1 MEEAL
6 LESERIRVL
15 AETAGAAAHEINQ
28 PLMVIMGLV
37 QLLQKQQRGAVPPP
51 SDLETIYK
59 QAERIEEIVKKMGAA
74 RQYAATDYVGETRII
89 DFDEAS
95 KVEDEEEPPP
105 DEEKPRH
112 LHVEM
117 KGEDV
122 FQLQWKEGQ
131 DVVGSAEVPR
141 EKITGEK
148 GAVSFP
154 ALGKKIKEE
163 WAANGT
169 HKGVSDLRRDQAVL
183 HTDNSTEFAEI
194 IAVIDAIYVT
204 QRDLK
209 FKEKT
214 ELVPAFNVTFAVD

>member
-1 MEEAL
+1 MAESIILSEQDIARSLTRIAHEVAERERMEEAL

-105 DEEKPRH
+105 P
-112 LHVEM
+112 
-117 KGEDV
+117 G
-122 FQLQWKEGQ
+122 
-131 DVVGSAEVPR
+131 
-141 EKITGEK
+141 
-148 GAVSFP
+148 
-154 ALGKKIKEE
+154 
-163 WAANGT
+163 
-169 HKGVSDLRRDQAVL
+169 
-183 HTDNSTEFAEI
+183 
-194 IAVIDAIYVT
+194 
-204 QRDLK
+204 
-209 FKEKT
+209 
-214 ELVPAFNVTFAVD
+214 

>member
-1 MEEAL
+1 MAGIDTGGGNGGKRPVN
-6 LESERIRVL
+6 SEI
-15 AETAGAAAHEINQ
+15 
-28 PLMVIMGLV
+28 PLI
-37 QLLQKQQRGAVPPP
+37 PF
-51 SDLETIYK
+51 
-59 QAERIEEIVKKMGAA
+59 
-74 RQYAATDYVGETRII
+74 I
-89 DFDEAS
+89 DFLLCLVAFLLVTAVWNQMATINAS
-95 KVEDEEEPPP
+95 ALVPQDKPDEEEPPP